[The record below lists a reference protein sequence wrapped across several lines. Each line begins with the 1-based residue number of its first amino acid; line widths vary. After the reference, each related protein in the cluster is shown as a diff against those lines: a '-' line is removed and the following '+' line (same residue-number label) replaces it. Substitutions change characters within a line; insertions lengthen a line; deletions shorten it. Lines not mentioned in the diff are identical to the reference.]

1 MGIFVL
7 LGTTVAAGRGIF
19 HV

>member
-7 LGTTVAAGRGIF
+7 LGTTVAAGRRIF